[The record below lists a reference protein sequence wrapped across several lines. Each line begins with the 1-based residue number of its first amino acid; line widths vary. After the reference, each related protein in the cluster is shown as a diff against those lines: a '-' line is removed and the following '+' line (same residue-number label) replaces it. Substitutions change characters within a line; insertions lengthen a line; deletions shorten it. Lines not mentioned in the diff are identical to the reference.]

1 MVETLESKNVDLREK
16 VLALA
21 LVRHN
26 DRRHTN
32 SAREVNKLFCTKI
45 AMHKLDLSNSA
56 ICVVKLDSVKL
67 NYFVACSALGKH
79 IHH

>member
-1 MVETLESKNVDLREK
+1 MKKPE

-26 DRRHTN
+26 GRRHTN

-45 AMHKLDLSNSA
+45 AMHKLDLSNRA

-67 NYFVACSALGKH
+67 NYFVAGSALGEH
-79 IHH
+79 IHN